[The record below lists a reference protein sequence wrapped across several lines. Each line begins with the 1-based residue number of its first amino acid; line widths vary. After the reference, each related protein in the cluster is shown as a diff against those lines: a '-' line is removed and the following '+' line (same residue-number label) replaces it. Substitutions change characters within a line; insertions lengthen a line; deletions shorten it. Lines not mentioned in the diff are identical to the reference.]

1 LTSTATEGSSRTEAS
16 LRARRQLRRVL
27 SVLALLDTLVL
38 VSVVVLAEAR
48 ASAGLTTPEFLSLIL
63 GAVGAIIAVRV
74 ALAVR
79 LKKRS
84 GSLS

>member
-1 LTSTATEGSSRTEAS
+1 LTSTATEGSSRIEAS